1 MKQTKGILY
10 IVLSA
15 TSFGV
20 MPVLTKLA
28 YAGGVSTYT
37 VLFLRFGFA
46 ALMLLGYILSKG
58 ISLKLTRKQVLLS
71 AALGAFGYSA
81 TALCLF
87 SSYKY
92 ISSGLAT
99 NILYIYPAIV
109 TVVSLFIYKERFHRA
124 KAASLL
130 LCIAG
135 VFTMAG
141 DTSSKIRPSGILLA
155 LLAAGFYS
163 FYVLGTS
170 HSEIKKI
177 SSYVMTF
184 YVSITAS
191 AIMFIIGICLNEIN
205 FSVITP
211 YSLICI
217 VLVAFISTVVALM
230 AFLEGVKLIGPSN
243 ASILSTLEPVVS
255 LILGVV
261 ILREN
266 FTFRIAGGC
275 FMIILSV
282 LILAR
287 KQDFNK

>member
-10 IVLSA
+10 IVLSS
-15 TSFGV
+15 TSFGI

-28 YAGGVSTYT
+28 YARGVSTYT

-46 ALMLLGYILSKG
+46 ALMLLGYILLKG
-58 ISLKLTRKQVLLS
+58 ISLKLTRRQAILVTV
-71 AALGAFGYSA
+71 LGAFGYSA

-87 SSYKY
+87 LSYKY

-99 NILYIYPAIV
+99 NILYVYPAIV
-109 TVVSLFIYKERFHRA
+109 TVISLFIYKERFHWA
-124 KAASLL
+124 KAASLV
-130 LCIAG
+130 LCIGGA
-135 VFTMAG
+135 FTMAG
-141 DTSSKIRPSGILLA
+141 DTSSKIRPLGILLA
-155 LLAAGFYS
+155 LMSSGFYS

-177 SSYVMTF
+177 NSYVMTF
-184 YVSITAS
+184 YLSITAS
-191 AIMFIIGICLNEIN
+191 VIMFIIGVYLNDIN
-205 FSVITP
+205 ISVITP
-211 YSLICI
+211 YSLTCI
-217 VLVAFISTVVALM
+217 ILVAFISTVVALM
-230 AFLEGVKLIGPSN
+230 TFLEGVRIIGPSN

-261 ILREN
+261 ILKEN

-287 KQDFNK
+287 QQNFNK